1 MKLASY
7 DFNGRGRVGVQFG
20 DEIIDVILTSEEL
33 RKRELEF
40 PTLEQVS
47 DMISLLEW
55 GDLALNETR
64 ELLQQTTHLINQGK
78 DRFLREIGAI
88 VSTNR
93 VHSRSPVPRP
103 RKNIL
108 CVGLNYRDHWLETAA
123 RRGEPLPS
131 SPMFFSKSTNAVI
144 GPFDDIVYPS
154 SSSELDY
161 EVELAVILGRRGK
174 DISRMDA
181 FEYVVGYAIL
191 NDVSARDLHRKH
203 QQLFKGKSLDT
214 FAPLGPCIVT
224 KDEISDPHNLDME
237 LKVNGE
243 LKQRSNTR
251 EMIFKIPDIVE
262 ILSQDMTLEPGDV
275 IGTGTPAGVALGMT
289 HPRYLEV
296 GDVVEAK
303 IEGLGTIRN
312 KVIEKTQRAGQI

>member
-7 DFNGRGRVGVQFG
+7 DFNGRSGIGVQLG
-20 DEIIDVILTSEEL
+20 EEIIDVILTSEEL
-33 RKRELEF
+33 RRHELEF
-40 PTLEQVS
+40 PALQGVS
-47 DMISLLEW
+47 DMISLLDR
-55 GDLALNETR
+55 GDLALNEAR
-64 ELLQQTTHLINQGK
+64 ELLHETTQIINQGK

-88 VSTNR
+88 LSANQ
-93 VHSRSPVPRP
+93 VHLRSPVPRP

-131 SPMFFSKSTNAVI
+131 FPMFFSKSVAAVI

-154 SSSELDY
+154 SSDELDY

-174 DISRMDA
+174 DIQRKEA
-181 FEYVVGYAIL
+181 FEYVAGYAIL

-224 KDEISDPHNLDME
+224 KDEISDPHSLDME

-243 LKQRSNTR
+243 LRQRSNTR
-251 EMIFKIPDIVE
+251 EMIFRIPDIVE

-289 HPRYLEV
+289 HPRYLAV
-296 GDVVEAK
+296 GDVVEAR
-303 IEGLGTIRN
+303 IEDLGSIQN
-312 KVIEKTQRAGQI
+312 KVVQKTQPS